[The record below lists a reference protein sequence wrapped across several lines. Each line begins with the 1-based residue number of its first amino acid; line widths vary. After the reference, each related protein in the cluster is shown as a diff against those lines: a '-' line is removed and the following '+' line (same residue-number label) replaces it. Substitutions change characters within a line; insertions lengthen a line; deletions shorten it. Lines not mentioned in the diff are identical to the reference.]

1 MKPFVCDG
9 STVVRTRGGRLQGFR
24 WGDTYT
30 FRGIRYAVAKRFEMP
45 QPVPA
50 WEGILP
56 ALSYGDVCP
65 IKKPM
70 DHRGDILV
78 PHRDWSMSEDCQ
90 YLNVW
95 TQSLDAQAKRPV
107 MVWFH
112 GGGFS
117 SGSAIEQETY
127 DGENLSAFGN
137 VVVVSVTHRLNILGY
152 LDLAPLTDRYPNAA
166 NAGTA
171 DLVAALVW
179 VRENIAAFGGDPD
192 NVTVFGQSGGGH
204 KTFDLLQIPQAD
216 GLYHKLIVQSGVTS
230 NFRYPQ
236 RGENG
241 ERVVRAML
249 QELGL
254 REDQVEA
261 LAGLPYQQLADAH
274 TKVQKA
280 LREQWVYCGET
291 PLPND
296 YYAGEPIL
304 HGFRKETL
312 DIPVMVGSVFGE
324 FAFGVPAM
332 DKQGMSMEEKMAML
346 RGQFGEDAE
355 ALVQAFQKAYPEKD
369 LCDLMYFESCI
380 RLSSMRFL
388 SFRAASATAPVYSYL
403 FNLDFP
409 IDGGRLA
416 WHCAELPFVFH
427 NAEKIPVCCMPGV
440 SETLQDQMAGA
451 WVSFAQTG
459 CPRLPQGP
467 AWIPYTEEN
476 HATMIFDRVC
486 RLGIR
491 FDDEL
496 LRLHEKAVP
505 PLQVQS

>member
-1 MKPFVCDG
+1 M
-9 STVVRTRGGRLQGFR
+9 
-24 WGDTYT
+24 
-30 FRGIRYAVAKRFEMP
+30 
-45 QPVPA
+45 
-50 WEGILP
+50 
-56 ALSYGDVCP
+56 
-65 IKKPM
+65 
-70 DHRGDILV
+70 
-78 PHRDWSMSEDCQ
+78 
-90 YLNVW
+90 
-95 TQSLDAQAKRPV
+95 
-107 MVWFH
+107 
-112 GGGFS
+112 
-117 SGSAIEQETY
+117 
-127 DGENLSAFGN
+127 
-137 VVVVSVTHRLNILGY
+137 
-152 LDLAPLTDRYPNAA
+152 
-166 NAGTA
+166 
-171 DLVAALVW
+171 
-179 VRENIAAFGGDPD
+179 
-192 NVTVFGQSGGGH
+192 
-204 KTFDLLQIPQAD
+204 
-216 GLYHKLIVQSGVTS
+216 
-230 NFRYPQ
+230 
-236 RGENG
+236 
-241 ERVVRAML
+241 
-249 QELGL
+249 
-254 REDQVEA
+254 
-261 LAGLPYQQLADAH
+261 
-274 TKVQKA
+274 
-280 LREQWVYCGET
+280 REQWVYCGET

-380 RLSSMRFL
+380 RLSSVRFL